1 MNYENYSEWKGWM
14 NKVPFGQLSV
24 VEREKFRLQ
33 LECCG
38 IPYKN
43 INALEIGYGNGGFF
57 RFLKDNGSTVEGVEV
72 QEPLLQ
78 AAKDFGGQA
87 HSSLDEVSQGPYD
100 LVVAFDVL
108 EHLTV
113 DQLQELFAR
122 AAKLLKSDGVM
133 LFRFPNAD
141 SFAGIGAQNGDFTHI
156 TAIGRTKL
164 QQLVEPYGFAIERF
178 EAEISYPRRVVINA
192 IRRLSRQLF
201 MKLIGVGNT
210 YFFATNVVAVVRKKC
225 ARP

>member
-1 MNYENYSEWKGWM
+1 MDYENYSEWKGWI
-14 NKVPFGQLSV
+14 NQVPFGQLSMV
-24 VEREKFRLQ
+24 DREKFRLQ

-57 RFLKDNGSTVEGVEV
+57 RFLKDNGSTVEGIEV

-78 AAKDFGGQA
+78 AAKDFGGQV

-113 DQLQELFAR
+113 DQLHDLFAR
-122 AAKLLKSDGVM
+122 AAKPLKSDGVM
-133 LFRFPNAD
+133 LFRFPQCGLFCWHGGTKRGLHSYHRDRPYETSAV
-141 SFAGIGAQNGDFTHI
+141 
-156 TAIGRTKL
+156 GRAL
-164 QQLVEPYGFAIERF
+164 
-178 EAEISYPRRVVINA
+178 
-192 IRRLSRQLF
+192 RL
-201 MKLIGVGNT
+201 
-210 YFFATNVVAVVRKKC
+210 C
-225 ARP
+225 D